1 MAASRSGPATPSRGF
16 WVLASGLSN
25 VRVWQ
30 PAFFPQN
37 LMQDILQYLALLG
50 PLMRQAAVALRSL
63 AICFFK
69 SRCRKVAL
77 RLGRVCSKITRASLP
92 HAASPLGQQPTPQIF
107 KNYDAYKQYE

>member
-1 MAASRSGPATPSRGF
+1 MAASRSGPATPSRDF

-63 AICFFK
+63 AICFL
-69 SRCRKVAL
+69 S
-77 RLGRVCSKITRASLP
+77 LGAAKLP
-92 HAASPLGQQPTPQIF
+92 
-107 KNYDAYKQYE
+107 